1 MGKQNKPVK
10 KSSTKPSGAGIKN
23 SKPTDSPKPKSKF
36 LDDDEDDFDDL
47 PIDDIDG
54 FDEIGFDDDDDF

>member
-10 KSSTKPSGAGIKN
+10 KGSTKPSVGS
-23 SKPTDSPKPKSKF
+23 SKSNKPADSPKPKSRF
-36 LDDDEDDFDDL
+36 LDNEDDDFDDL